1 LCCAVQD
8 EGQSLDEVA
17 SDTQEM
23 FLESGFDLSRVW
35 VCGSQQAAEQREVAR
50 RNVQQVQRSAGQGQ
64 GEGGS
69 SSSSSDCDSYLNAS
83 FSLAKLRQICKSK
96 GAGEGEMSPE
106 DEGECSVV

>member
-1 LCCAVQD
+1 MQD
-8 EGQSLDEVA
+8 EGQSLDEAA
-17 SDTQEM
+17 SDTHEM

-50 RNVQQVQRSAGQGQ
+50 RNVQQVQRSAGQG
-64 GEGGS
+64 
-69 SSSSSDCDSYLNAS
+69 SSSSDCDSYLNAS

>member
-1 LCCAVQD
+1 MQD
-8 EGQSLDEVA
+8 EGQSLDEAA

-50 RNVQQVQRSAGQGQ
+50 RNVQQVQRSAGQGAGQ
-64 GEGGS
+64 GG
-69 SSSSSDCDSYLNAS
+69 SSDCDSYLNAS

-96 GAGEGEMSPE
+96 GAGEGEGEMSPE
-106 DEGECSVV
+106 DEGECSAV

>member
-1 LCCAVQD
+1 VQD

-96 GAGEGEMSPE
+96 GAGEGEGEMSPE